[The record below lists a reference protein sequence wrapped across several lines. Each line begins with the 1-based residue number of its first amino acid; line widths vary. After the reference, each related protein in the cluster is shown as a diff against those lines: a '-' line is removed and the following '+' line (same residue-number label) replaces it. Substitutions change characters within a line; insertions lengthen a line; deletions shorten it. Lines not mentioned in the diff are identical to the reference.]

1 VVKNQILQNIITN
14 VEKVIV
20 GKRDVVEKVLV
31 CLISGGHLLIEDKPG
46 TGKTLMV
53 QAIAKSINC
62 SFKRIQFTPDL
73 LPSDIT
79 GISVYNQKL
88 GEFEF
93 KQGPVMSNMVLGD
106 EINRT
111 SPKTQSSLLEVMS
124 ENQVTCDGVTY
135 KMKSPFMV
143 FATQNPVEYEG
154 TFPLPEAQLDR
165 FLMKINMGY
174 PSEEDELLMMHIYKN
189 DNPLDS
195 IRPVAEPEDIENIK
209 ERVKGIYVDEKI
221 ERYILG
227 IIRKTR
233 EKEEFLLGASPRAT
247 LGLYRASQS
256 RAFMNGREYVTPD
269 DVKAIVKP
277 VICHRIILKP
287 EWRLKGVDAE
297 MVMEDIIKAM
307 PIPGMGKYA

>member
-1 VVKNQILQNIITN
+1 MVKNQILQNIINN

-31 CLISGGHLLIEDKPG
+31 CLISGGHLLIEDAPG

-53 QAIAKSINC
+53 QSIAKSINC

-79 GISVYNQKL
+79 GISVYNPKL

-93 KQGPVMSNMVLGD
+93 KQGPVMSNIVLGD

-165 FLMKINMGY
+165 FMMKISMGY
-174 PSEEDELLMMHIYKN
+174 PSEEDELLMMHIYKS
-189 DNPLDS
+189 DNPLNS
-195 IRPVAEPEDIENIK
+195 IKPVAEPEDIEDIK
-209 ERVKGIYVDEKI
+209 AKVKEIYVDEKI

-227 IIRKTR
+227 IIRQTR

-256 RAFMNGREYVTPD
+256 KAFMNGRDYVTPD
-269 DVKAIVKP
+269 DVKSMVKP
-277 VICHRIILKP
+277 VICHRVILKP
-287 EWRLKGVDAE
+287 EWRLKGVNSE
-297 MVMEDIIKAM
+297 MVIEDIIRDM

>member
-1 VVKNQILQNIITN
+1 MVRNQILQNIITN

-31 CLISGGHLLIEDKPG
+31 CLISGGHLLIEDTPG

-165 FLMKINMGY
+165 FMMKISMGY
-174 PSEEDELLMMHIYKN
+174 PSEEDELLMMRIYKN
-189 DNPLDS
+189 DNPLGS
-195 IRPVAEPEDIENIK
+195 IQPVAEPEDIEDIK
-209 ERVKGIYVDEKI
+209 ARVKEIYVDEKL

-233 EKEEFLLGASPRAT
+233 EREEFLLGASPRAT

-256 RAFMNGREYVTPD
+256 RAFISGREYVTPD
-269 DVKAIVKP
+269 DVKAVVKS
-277 VICHRIILKP
+277 VICHRVILKP
-287 EWRLKGVDAE
+287 EWRLKGVNSE
-297 MVMEDIIKAM
+297 MVIEEIIKDM

>member
-1 VVKNQILQNIITN
+1 MVKNQILQNIITN

>member
-1 VVKNQILQNIITN
+1 MVRNQILQNIITN

-31 CLISGGHLLIEDKPG
+31 CLISGGHLLIEDTPG

-165 FLMKINMGY
+165 FMMKISMGY

-189 DNPLDS
+189 DNPLGS
-195 IRPVAEPEDIENIK
+195 IQPVAEPEDIEDIK
-209 ERVKGIYVDEKI
+209 ARVKEIYVDEKL

-233 EKEEFLLGASPRAT
+233 EREEFLLGASPRAT

-256 RAFMNGREYVTPD
+256 RAFISGREYVTPD
-269 DVKAIVKP
+269 DVKAVVKS
-277 VICHRIILKP
+277 VICHRVILKP
-287 EWRLKGVDAE
+287 EWRLKGVNSE
-297 MVMEDIIKAM
+297 MVIEEIIKDM

>member
-1 VVKNQILQNIITN
+1 MVKNIVLQNIANN

-20 GKRDVVEKVLV
+20 GKRDVLERVLV
-31 CLISGGHLLIEDKPG
+31 CMMAGGHLLIEDAPG

-53 QAIAKSINC
+53 QSIAKSINC

-93 KQGPVMSNMVLGD
+93 KQGPVMSNMILAD

-124 ENQVTCDGVTY
+124 ENQVTYDGTTY
-135 KMKSPFMV
+135 KLKSPFMV

-165 FLMKINMGY
+165 FMMKISMGY
-174 PSEEDELLMMHIYKN
+174 PSEDNELLMLHIYRN
-189 DNPLDS
+189 ENPMDR
-195 IRPVAEPEDIENIK
+195 IEPVAEPEDIEEIK
-209 ERVKGIYVDEKI
+209 EKVKEIYIDEKL
-221 ERYILG
+221 ERYILA
-227 IIRKTR
+227 IIRETR
-233 EKEEFLLGASPRAT
+233 EREEFLLGASPRAT

-256 RAFMNGREYVTPD
+256 RAFMYGRDYVIPD
-269 DVKAIVKP
+269 DIKAIVMQ
-277 VICHRIILKP
+277 VVCHRIILKP
-287 EWRLKGVDAE
+287 EWRLKGITAE
-297 MVMEDIIKAM
+297 KIIEDIIKNV
-307 PIPGMGKYA
+307 PVPGMGKYA

>member
-1 VVKNQILQNIITN
+1 VVKDHILQNIVNN

-31 CLISGGHLLIEDKPG
+31 CLISGGHLLIEDTPG

-53 QAIAKSINC
+53 QSIAKSINC

-79 GISVYNQKL
+79 GISVFNQKL

-93 KQGPVMSNMVLGD
+93 KQGPVMSNMILAD

-124 ENQVTCDGVTY
+124 ENQVTCDGITY
-135 KMKSPFMV
+135 RLKSPFMV

-165 FLMKINMGY
+165 FMMKINMGY
-174 PSEEDELLMMHIYKN
+174 PSEENELLMMHIYKN
-189 DNPLDS
+189 DNPMNN
-195 IRPVAEPEDIENIK
+195 IGPVAEPEDIEEIK
-209 ERVKGIYVDEKI
+209 AKVMDVYVDEKL

-227 IIRKTR
+227 IIRQTR

-269 DVKAIVKP
+269 DVKAMVKQ

-287 EWRLKGVDAE
+287 EWRLKGVTSD
-297 MVMEDIIKAM
+297 MIIDDIIKAM

>member
-1 VVKNQILQNIITN
+1 MVKNQILQNIVSN

-20 GKRDVVEKVLV
+20 GKRDVLERVLV
-31 CLISGGHLLIEDKPG
+31 CLISGGHLLIEDIPG

-53 QAIAKSINC
+53 QSIAKSINC
-62 SFKRIQFTPDL
+62 SFRRIQFTPDL

-93 KQGPVMSNMVLGD
+93 KQGPVMSNMILAD

-124 ENQVTCDGVTY
+124 ENQVTCDGTTY
-135 KMKSPFMV
+135 RVKSPFMV

-165 FLMKINMGY
+165 FMMKINMGY
-174 PSEEDELLMMHIYKN
+174 PSEENELLMMHIYKN
-189 DNPLDS
+189 DSPMNS
-195 IRPVAEPEDIENIK
+195 IGPVAEPEDIEEIKNNVKNIY
-209 ERVKGIYVDEKI
+209 IDEKL
-221 ERYILG
+221 EKYILS
-227 IIRKTR
+227 IIRETR
-233 EKEEFLLGASPRAT
+233 EREEFLLGASPRAT

-256 RAFMNGREYVTPD
+256 RAFMYGREYSIPD
-269 DVKAIVKP
+269 DVKAVVKQ
-277 VICHRIILKP
+277 VVCHRTILKP
-287 EWRLKGVDAE
+287 EWKLKGITSEEIVD
-297 MVMEDIIKAM
+297 DIVKKL

>member
-1 VVKNQILQNIITN
+1 MVKNQVLQNIVAN
-14 VEKVIV
+14 VEKVIA
-20 GKRDVVEKVLV
+20 GKRDVVEKVLI
-31 CLISGGHLLIEDKPG
+31 CLISGGHLLIEDTPG

-53 QAIAKSINC
+53 QSIAKSINC

-79 GISVYNQKL
+79 GISVFNQKL

-93 KQGPVMSNMVLGD
+93 KQGPVMSNMILAD

-135 KMKSPFMV
+135 RLKSPFMV

-165 FLMKINMGY
+165 FMMKINMGY
-174 PSEEDELLMMHIYKN
+174 PSEENELLMMHIYKN
-189 DNPLDS
+189 DNPMNK
-195 IRPVAEPEDIENIK
+195 IQPVAEPEDIEDIK
-209 ERVKGIYVDEKI
+209 AKVMNIYVDEKI
-221 ERYILG
+221 EKYILG
-227 IIRKTR
+227 IIRQTR
-233 EKEEFLLGASPRAT
+233 EREEFLLGASPRAT
-247 LGLYRASQS
+247 LGLYRASQA

-269 DVKAIVKP
+269 DVKVMVKQ

-287 EWRLKGVDAE
+287 EWRLKGVTSE
-297 MVMEDIIKAM
+297 VIIENIIKEM
-307 PIPGMGKYA
+307 PIPGVEKYA

>member
-1 VVKNQILQNIITN
+1 MVKNQVLQNIVAN
-14 VEKVIV
+14 VEKVIA
-20 GKRDVVEKVLV
+20 GKRDVVEKVLI
-31 CLISGGHLLIEDKPG
+31 CLISGGHLLIEDTPG

-53 QAIAKSINC
+53 QSIAKSINC

-79 GISVYNQKL
+79 GISVFNQKL

-93 KQGPVMSNMVLGD
+93 KQGPVMSNMILAD

-135 KMKSPFMV
+135 RLKSPFMV

-165 FLMKINMGY
+165 FMMKINMGY
-174 PSEEDELLMMHIYKN
+174 PSEENELLMMHIYKN
-189 DNPLDS
+189 DNPMNK
-195 IRPVAEPEDIENIK
+195 IQPVAEPEDIEDIK
-209 ERVKGIYVDEKI
+209 AKVMNIYVDEKI
-221 ERYILG
+221 EKYILG
-227 IIRKTR
+227 IIRQTR
-233 EKEEFLLGASPRAT
+233 EREEFLLGASPRAT
-247 LGLYRASQS
+247 LGLYRASQA
-256 RAFMNGREYVTPD
+256 RAFINGREYVTPD
-269 DVKAIVKP
+269 DVKVMVKQ

-287 EWRLKGVDAE
+287 EWRLKGVTSE
-297 MVMEDIIKAM
+297 VIIENIIKEM
-307 PIPGMGKYA
+307 PIPGVEKYA

>member
-1 VVKNQILQNIITN
+1 MVRNEILQSIINN

-31 CLISGGHLLIEDKPG
+31 CLVSGGHLLIEDTPG

-165 FLMKINMGY
+165 FMMKINMGY

-189 DNPLDS
+189 DNPLSS
-195 IRPVAEPEDIENIK
+195 IQPVADPEDIEDIK
-209 ERVKGIYVDEKI
+209 ARVKEIYVDEKL

-233 EKEEFLLGASPRAT
+233 EREEFLLGASPRAT

-256 RAFMNGREYVTPD
+256 RAFMSGREYVTPD
-269 DVKAIVKP
+269 DVKAIVKS
-277 VICHRIILKP
+277 VICHRVILKP
-287 EWRLKGVDAE
+287 EWRLKGVDSE
-297 MVMEDIIKAM
+297 MVIEEIIKAM

>member
-1 VVKNQILQNIITN
+1 VVKDHILQNIVNN

-31 CLISGGHLLIEDKPG
+31 CLISGGHLLIEDTPG

-53 QAIAKSINC
+53 QSIAKSINC

-79 GISVYNQKL
+79 GISVFNQKL

-93 KQGPVMSNMVLGD
+93 KQGPVMSNMILAD

-124 ENQVTCDGVTY
+124 ENQVTCDGITY
-135 KMKSPFMV
+135 RLKSPFMV

-165 FLMKINMGY
+165 FMMKINMGY
-174 PSEEDELLMMHIYKN
+174 PSEENELLMMHIYKN
-189 DNPLDS
+189 DNPMNS
-195 IRPVAEPEDIENIK
+195 IEPVAEPEDIEEIK
-209 ERVKGIYVDEKI
+209 AKVMDVYVDEKL

-227 IIRKTR
+227 IIRQTR

-269 DVKAIVKP
+269 DVKAMVKQ

-287 EWRLKGVDAE
+287 EWRLKGVTSD
-297 MVMEDIIKAM
+297 MIIDDIIKAM

>member
-1 VVKNQILQNIITN
+1 
-14 VEKVIV
+14 
-20 GKRDVVEKVLV
+20 
-31 CLISGGHLLIEDKPG
+31 
-46 TGKTLMV
+46 
-53 QAIAKSINC
+53 
-62 SFKRIQFTPDL
+62 

-79 GISVYNQKL
+79 GISVFNQKL

-93 KQGPVMSNMVLGD
+93 KQGPVMSNMILAD

-124 ENQVTCDGVTY
+124 ENQVTCDGITY
-135 KMKSPFMV
+135 RLKSPFMV

-165 FLMKINMGY
+165 FMMKINMGY
-174 PSEEDELLMMHIYKN
+174 PSEENELLMMHIYKN
-189 DNPLDS
+189 DNPMNS
-195 IRPVAEPEDIENIK
+195 IGPVAEPEDIEEIK
-209 ERVKGIYVDEKI
+209 AKVMDVYVDEKL

-227 IIRKTR
+227 IIRQTR

-269 DVKAIVKP
+269 DVKAMVKQ

-287 EWRLKGVDAE
+287 EWRLKGVTSD
-297 MVMEDIIKAM
+297 MIIDDIIKAM